1 MAGTQTF
8 PGAQAGQSTGVK
20 EYKNYING
28 KWQPA
33 KSGKTF
39 QSINPADPSDIVG
52 LFPASSKEDVD
63 EAVAAAKKAYDE
75 WRLTPAPKRAE
86 ILFRAGQLFME
97 RKEEL
102 SRELTRE
109 MGKVI
114 AEARGDIQ
122 EVIDMVFYAAGE
134 GRRLFGQTTPSE
146 LKNKFAM
153 SVRVPLGVIAAITP
167 WNFPMA
173 IPSWKIAPAL
183 VCGNTVVFKPASD
196 TPLVATRFVE
206 IMEEAGLPPGVLNMV
221 TGGGGAVGDALL
233 EHPDVKLVSFTG
245 SCEVGR
251 HVNEKCAPTFKRVS
265 LEMGGKNAII
275 VMDDA
280 NLDLAVEGIVWGAF
294 GTAGQRCTAASRVIV
309 QKGIYPKLRD
319 KLVERTKALK
329 LGYGLDP
336 GIDVGPVINEASLKK
351 IEQYVKIGQEEDGA
365 KLIAGGKR
373 ATEAGPGWFFQ
384 PTIFDEV
391 KPTMRIAQEEIFGP
405 VTAIIPVNDLR
416 EAIQVANDI
425 EFGLSTAIYTKNV
438 NQAFEAVRDLESGIT
453 YVNAPTIG
461 AEVHLPFGG
470 TKNTGNGH
478 REAAEAC
485 LDIFTEWKAVYID
498 YSDKLQRAQIDAVE

>member
-1 MAGTQTF
+1 MTATQTA
-8 PGAQAGQSTGVK
+8 PGERVEQSATPK
-20 EYKNYING
+20 EFKNLING

-39 QSINPADPSDIVG
+39 QSINPAKPSDIVG
-52 LFPASSKEDVD
+52 LFPASDKQDVD
-63 EAVAAAKKAYDE
+63 EAVAAAKKAYE
-75 WRLTPAPKRAE
+75 TWRLTPAPRRAE
-86 ILFRAGQLFME
+86 ILFKAGQLFIE
-97 RKEEL
+97 RKEAL
-102 SRELTRE
+102 SQELTRE

-134 GRRLFGQTTPSE
+134 GRRMFGQTTPSE
-146 LKNKFAM
+146 LPNKFAM

-221 TGGGGAVGDALL
+221 TGGGAVVGDAIMA
-233 EHPDVKLVSFTG
+233 HPDVKLVSFTG

-280 NLDLAVEGIVWGAF
+280 NLELAVDGIVWGAF

-309 QKGIYPKLRD
+309 QKGIHAQLRD
-319 KLVERTKALK
+319 KLVARTKALK
-329 LGYGLDP
+329 LGYGLDA
-336 GIDVGPVINEASLKK
+336 GVDVGPVINEASLKK
-351 IEQYVKIGQEEDGA
+351 VESYVQIGKDDGA
-365 KLIAGGKR
+365 DLICGGSR
-373 ATEAGPGWFFQ
+373 APEAGPGWFFQ
-384 PTIFDEV
+384 PTIFDNV
-391 KPTMRIAQEEIFGP
+391 KRNMRIAQEEIFGP
-405 VTAIIPVNDLR
+405 VTAIIPVNDLK
-416 EAIQVANDI
+416 EAISVANDI

-438 NQAFEAVRDLESGIT
+438 NQAFEAVRDMESGLT

-485 LDIFTEWKAVYID
+485 LDIFTEWKTVYID
-498 YSDKLQRAQIDAVE
+498 YSDKLQRAQIDE

>member
-1 MAGTQTF
+1 MAGVETMTESKTKSYG
-8 PGAQAGQSTGVK
+8 PSGT
-20 EYKNYING
+20 YLNYIDG
-28 KWQPA
+28 TWKPA
-33 KSGKTF
+33 KSGKTYE
-39 QSINPADPSDIVG
+39 SRNPADPADLVG
-52 LFPASSKEDVD
+52 TFPSSEKSDVD
-63 EAVAAAKKAYDE
+63 EAVAVAKKAFDM
-75 WRLTPAPKRAE
+75 WRLYPAPKRAE
-86 ILFRAGQLFME
+86 ILYKAGQLFIE

-102 SRELTRE
+102 AQELTRE

-134 GRRLFGQTTPSE
+134 GRRMFGHTTPSE
-146 LKNKFAM
+146 LKNKFCM
-153 SVRVPLGVIAAITP
+153 SVRVPLGPVGCITP

-206 IMEEAGLPPGVLNMV
+206 IMIEAGLPKGVLNLV
-221 TGGGGAVGDALL
+221 HGGGGAVGNAML
-233 EHPDVKLVSFTG
+233 EHPDLKLISFTG

-251 HVNEKCAPTFKRVS
+251 HVNERCAPSFKRVT
-265 LEMGGKNAII
+265 LEMGGKNACI

-280 NLDLAVEGIVWGAF
+280 NLDLAVNGIIWGAF
-294 GTAGQRCTAASRVIV
+294 GTSGQRCTATSRIIV

-319 KLVERTKALK
+319 KLVEKAKSLK

-336 GIDVGPVINEASLKK
+336 GVDVGPVINEASLNK
-351 IEQYVKIGQEEDGA
+351 IASYIQIGQEEGA
-365 KLIAGGKR
+365 TLLCGGQR
-373 ATEAGPGWFFQ
+373 DTAAGPGWFFQ
-384 PTIFDEV
+384 PTLFDNV
-391 KPTMRIAQEEIFGP
+391 KPNMRLAQEEIFGP
-405 VTAIIPVNDLR
+405 VAAIIQVNDLK
-416 EAIQVANDI
+416 EAIEVANGI

-438 NQAFEAVRDLESGIT
+438 NDAFSAMRDLDAGIT

-478 REAAEAC
+478 REAAETC
-485 LDIFTEWKAVYID
+485 LDVFTEWKALYVD
-498 YSDKLQRAQIDAVE
+498 YSDSLQRAQIDVE